1 MNKYTKYLKA
11 LLYIFVP
18 ILIFNI
24 ILSILY
30 YFNIINSK
38 TLSTLNTILVTI
50 SMFIGGIYI
59 GNKSNKKGYLEGI
72 KISLIAVIILF
83 IISYLAFDKGITI
96 KSLIYYLLL
105 IISST
110 LGSMI
115 GINKKRND

>member
-11 LLYIFVP
+11 LLYIFIP

-24 ILSILY
+24 ILSIIY